1 MHQNIEVYKLPKR
14 SLFPADLLSLHPV
27 LQKKIHQ
34 AQTFLTKD
42 QVEKKTEMVFF
53 GQIHPE
59 TVQSKTCKGLFLANF
74 ARPPRQTFL
83 SKELVKKK
91 HARAHFWP
99 ILLASWGN
107 LFVKGFF
114 HNFFGQSISSLPFC
128 QRLQPFCQRL
138 PGSFFS
144 KTSLAISVRLMVFQK
159 FFHSSRQIWIGI
171 ILCSWAL
178 WGANPIAN
186 CPISS
191 AFSDYLI

>member
-1 MHQNIEVYKLPKR
+1 
-14 SLFPADLLSLHPV
+14 
-27 LQKKIHQ
+27 
-34 AQTFLTKD
+34 
-42 QVEKKTEMVFF
+42 MVFF

-114 HNFFGQSISSLPFC
+114 TFFFVRVFLHYLFVKGCNLFVKGC
-128 QRLQPFCQRL
+128 LEV
-138 PGSFFS
+138 FF
-144 KTSLAISVRLMVFQK
+144 KNL
-159 FFHSSRQIWIGI
+159 
-171 ILCSWAL
+171 
-178 WGANPIAN
+178 IAN
-186 CPISS
+186 ICAAHGLPEIFPQQPPDLDRNHTLHSCLVGGRS
-191 AFSDYLI
+191 NSKLPHQQCIL

>member
-1 MHQNIEVYKLPKR
+1 
-14 SLFPADLLSLHPV
+14 
-27 LQKKIHQ
+27 
-34 AQTFLTKD
+34 
-42 QVEKKTEMVFF
+42 MVFF

-114 HNFFGQSISSLPFC
+114 HNFFCQSISSLPFC

-138 PGSFFS
+138 PGSFFF
-144 KTSLAISVRLMVFQK
+144 KNF
-159 FFHSSRQIWIGI
+159 
-171 ILCSWAL
+171 
-178 WGANPIAN
+178 IAN
-186 CPISS
+186 ICAAHGLPEI
-191 AFSDYLI
+191 FPQQPPDLDRNHTLILGLVGGQSNSKLPHQQCIL